1 MKHSIEFRSVAP
13 LREPPCDVLA
23 ALRGRALAVP
33 PARREEEHEEPHGRR
48 MPIGPRAHIF
58 REGDR
63 ADRVYQ
69 LIEGA
74 VMLYKLL
81 PDGRRQVVEL
91 LSAGD
96 VFGLSGLAVYNC
108 SAETLAAGSVIA
120 YDRAAAER
128 SPALA
133 RLMSAHVRAQ
143 FCALHEHA
151 LLLGRKSALERVAS
165 FVMHCVPGRG
175 GYSCLGPR
183 CGGDSAV
190 VRLGMTRQEIADY
203 LGLTLETVSRALSEL
218 RRRGIIAIDKQEEV
232 RVHDVCRM
240 CQLTG
245 AH

>member
-1 MKHSIEFRSVAP
+1 MKQAIAP
-13 LREPPCDVLA
+13 RANSPDTEPTSCTLPKSRHLS
-23 ALRGRALAVP
+23 GT
-33 PARREEEHEEPHGRR
+33 ARVNRRDEEPTGQRQRVGQHG
-48 MPIGPRAHIF
+48 HIF
-58 REGDR
+58 REGDA
-63 ADRVYQ
+63 ADRIFQVVD
-69 LIEGA
+69 GA

-96 VFGLSGLAVYNC
+96 VFGLTPLPIYDC
-108 SAETLAAGSVIA
+108 SAETLVASNVIA
-120 YDRAAAER
+120 YDRAAVEQ
-128 SPALA
+128 SPELLR
-133 RLMSAHVRAQ
+133 RLSAHVHAQ
-143 FCALHEHA
+143 LCTLHEHA
-151 LLLGRKSALERVAS
+151 VLLGRKSALERVAT

-175 GYSCLGPR
+175 GFDCAGPR
-183 CGGDSAV
+183 SGGDSAI

-203 LGLTLETVSRALSEL
+203 LGLTLETVSRAFSEL